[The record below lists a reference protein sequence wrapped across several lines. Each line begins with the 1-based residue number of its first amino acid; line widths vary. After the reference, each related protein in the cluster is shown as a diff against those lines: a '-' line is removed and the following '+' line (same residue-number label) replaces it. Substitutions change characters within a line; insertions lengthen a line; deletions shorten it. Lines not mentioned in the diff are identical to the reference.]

1 MSSILFVR
9 NDPAHFVDLDFQNL
23 ACRYPVTSCFLRSRR
38 INPIVIWRQVLTHD
52 LVFGWFASW
61 HTFVP
66 LLFARLLGKRS
77 LLVIGG
83 YDLANLPE
91 IDYGHQR
98 GGVKKWVSRWTMRLA
113 TSLITNAY
121 YSRAEANRNA
131 GLPEGRVNVIYHGI
145 PDPFGTLPRGP
156 RAPMALSVGNIDR
169 SNLGR
174 KGHEPFVRA
183 AAFLPEAEFVL
194 VGAWKDD
201 AIDYL
206 RRIATPNVS
215 FTGRVD
221 EKTLLDYYRRAS
233 VYVQASA
240 HEGFGMSV
248 AEAMLAGCIP
258 VVTRAGAL
266 PEVVGEAGLYTRS
279 QDPALLAQA
288 IREALNEP
296 DAARGRAR
304 QRILECF
311 PLSKRQEAIE
321 HLIDSL
327 TGYRH

>member
-1 MSSILFVR
+1 VGEPLDDAPRHVPDYQCLLQPCGSEPECRPSRGEGECHLPWHPRSIR
-9 NDPAHFVDLDFQNL
+9 NP
-23 ACRYPVTSCFLRSRR
+23 T
-38 INPIVIWRQVLTHD
+38 
-52 LVFGWFASW
+52 
-61 HTFVP
+61 
-66 LLFARLLGKRS
+66 AR
-77 LLVIGG
+77 
-83 YDLANLPE
+83 
-91 IDYGHQR
+91 
-98 GGVKKWVSRWTMRLA
+98 
-113 TSLITNAY
+113 
-121 YSRAEANRNA
+121 
-131 GLPEGRVNVIYHGI
+131 
-145 PDPFGTLPRGP
+145 
-156 RAPMALSVGNIDR
+156 ALSVGNIDR